1 VIALLTNQVI
11 HVVADLNAQ
20 GFLDRLTHVEF
31 YANHIRPYLEF
42 VQAKLGLEIDANQI
56 LKQIGVK
63 SAESIYNFSPK
74 VLSRTATF
82 AFSFFV
88 MHLSV
93 FFLFIEGKKLFQIFL
108 DIAPLA
114 ERYERRLA
122 LECKNMIHATVWGY
136 LLTALV
142 QALLAWACFAF
153 VGLNASLIFAVL
165 TFFMSMVPIVGA
177 TSVWLPMG
185 VWFLIQ
191 GDTHNG
197 LIVLVYGALIISG
210 IDNILKPLI
219 MRGKVQ
225 IPILLIFF
233 SLIGGM
239 ALFGPIGILFGPVIT
254 ALFLACIR
262 IYREE
267 FVLRGHK

>member
-1 VIALLTNQVI
+1 
-11 HVVADLNAQ
+11 
-20 GFLDRLTHVEF
+20 
-31 YANHIRPYLEF
+31 
-42 VQAKLGLEIDANQI
+42 
-56 LKQIGVK
+56 
-63 SAESIYNFSPK
+63 
-74 VLSRTATF
+74 
-82 AFSFFV
+82 
-88 MHLSV
+88 
-93 FFLFIEGKKLFQIFL
+93 
-108 DIAPLA
+108 
-114 ERYERRLA
+114 
-122 LECKNMIHATVWGY
+122 
-136 LLTALV
+136 
-142 QALLAWACFAF
+142 
-153 VGLNASLIFAVL
+153 
-165 TFFMSMVPIVGA
+165 MSMVPIVGA

-267 FVLRGHK
+267 FVLRGHR